1 MRGLPHSRGAFLLCA
16 ALLWLALDV
25 GRSWNGHRAYRTPAA
40 MWHHA
45 PAADLTWPPG
55 VDVPPDAPLG
65 RRVFV
70 QRCAVCH
77 GLDGRG
83 GGPAAPSLRPRP
95 RDLTTGEL
103 KVRSTSAGT
112 PPSTEDLTRVVR
124 DGLRNSAMPY
134 FSDLLSDAELRAVV
148 GYVQELSGA
157 SRAPPTARLEVP
169 APPPFTPETVARGR
183 ATYARLQCGVCHG
196 EDGGLRRRFEGNDGQ
211 EVVAPD
217 LRQPWTFRGG
227 SEPEQVWL
235 RLTTGM
241 LPGPMPAYADAATAE
256 ERWDVVAYL
265 RSLAR
270 PAPWEP
276 GGRLAGLGQEQDL
289 LPRGEY
295 LSRAQLCQLCHTP
308 ASPAGVYNADALRLA
323 GGVRVDAYPHSTQ
336 VTRNLTAT
344 RYRSEEELMAII
356 RDGRMPDRQVSVW
369 AMTWSL
375 FHAMT
380 DDDARALARYLRSMT
395 PIPREIPDV
404 VHYGVVETLFHKVRL
419 GLPEVFPR
427 RLVYSDGD
435 SAGLASAAPVE
446 RALSLAQ
453 WLVAALALLR
463 VLVPL
468 RGERRDA
475 RAWAWT
481 LGLVAGAL
489 GLGYGGWVVYQLP
502 TLEGVE
508 PERVEAGTVGGL
520 PPVDLQRVR
529 TSEERRL
536 AERGRYLFNVA
547 SCVMCHGPRGDGG
560 AMMSWRPF
568 GTLYARNITSHPE
581 HGVGGWTD
589 AELARAI
596 RSGISRGGRALHW
609 QGMPWDLFSNFEE
622 EDIRALVTY
631 LRMLPP
637 VDLKVNAPRPPAA
650 HDCGTYSL
658 FLRPVN
664 QPPGC
669 HD

>member
-1 MRGLPHSRGAFLLCA
+1 M
-16 ALLWLALDV
+16 
-25 GRSWNGHRAYRTPAA
+25 
-40 MWHHA
+40 
-45 PAADLTWPPG
+45 
-55 VDVPPDAPLG
+55 
-65 RRVFV
+65 
-70 QRCAVCH
+70 
-77 GLDGRG
+77 
-83 GGPAAPSLRPRP
+83 RPRP

-103 KVRSTSAGT
+103 KVRSTPAGM
-112 PPSTEDLTRVVR
+112 PPSTEDVTRIVR

-157 SRAPPTARLEVP
+157 AKGPPTAKLEVP
-169 APPPFTPETVARGR
+169 SPPPFTPETAERGR
-183 ATYARLQCGVCHG
+183 AAYARLQCGACHG

-211 EVVAPD
+211 DVIAPD

-241 LPGPMPAYADAATAE
+241 LPGPMPSYADASTAE
-256 ERWDVVAYL
+256 ERWAIVGYL
-265 RSLAR
+265 RSIAL

-276 GGRLAGLGQEQDL
+276 GGKLAGLGREPDL
-289 LPRGEY
+289 LLRGDY
-295 LSRAQLCQLCHTP
+295 LSRAQICQLCHTT

-336 VTRNLTAT
+336 VTRNLTEA
-344 RYRSEEELMAII
+344 RKRSEEELMAII

-380 DDDARALARYLRSMT
+380 DEDARALARYLRSLT

-404 VHYGVVETLFHKVRL
+404 VHYGVVETLFKKVLL
-419 GLPEVFPR
+419 GLPEVFPT

-435 SAGLASAAPVE
+435 SSGLPSAAPVE
-446 RALSLAQ
+446 RALSVAQ
-453 WLVAALALLR
+453 WLIAGLALLR
-463 VLVPL
+463 FLIPL

-475 RAWAWT
+475 RAWART
-481 LGLVAGAL
+481 LGVAAGAA
-489 GLGYGGWVVYQLP
+489 GLVFAGWVTYQLP
-502 TLEGVE
+502 TLESVP

-520 PPVDLQRVR
+520 PPVDNRRVR
-529 TSEERRL
+529 TSEEWVL
-536 AERGRYLFNVA
+536 AQRGRYLYNVT
-547 SCVMCHGPRGDGG
+547 SCAMCHGPKGDGG

-568 GTLYARNITSHPE
+568 GTLYARNITPHPE

-596 RSGISRGGRALHW
+596 RSGISRNGRALHW
-609 QGMPWDLFSNFEE
+609 QGMPWDMFSNFEE
-622 EDIRALVTY
+622 EDVRALITY
-631 LRMLPP
+631 LRLMPP
-637 VDLKVNAPRPPAA
+637 VDLKVNDPLPPAA

-658 FLRPVN
+658 FLLPVN

>member
-1 MRGLPHSRGAFLLCA
+1 MRGLLHSRGAFLLFA
-16 ALLWLALDV
+16 ALLWLGLDV
-25 GRSWNGHRAYRTPAA
+25 GRSWNGHRAYRTPAG
-40 MWHHA
+40 MWHH
-45 PAADLTWPPG
+45 PSAADVAWPPG
-55 VDVPPDAPLG
+55 VDVAPEAPLG

-77 GLDGRG
+77 GLDGTG
-83 GGPAAPSLRPRP
+83 AGPAAPSLRPRP

-103 KVRSTSAGT
+103 KVRSSPQGT
-112 PPSTEDLTRVVR
+112 PPSTEDLTRIVR

-134 FSDLLSDAELRAVV
+134 FSDLLSEAELRAVV

-157 SRAPPTARLEVP
+157 AKAPPVAKLEVP
-169 APPPFTPETVARGR
+169 PPPVFNAETVERGR

-211 EVVAPD
+211 EVIAPD

-227 SEPEQVWL
+227 GEPEQVWL

-241 LPGPMPAYADAATAE
+241 LPGPMPAYADASTAE
-256 ERWDVVAYL
+256 ERWALVGYL
-265 RSLAR
+265 RSLAL

-276 GGRLAGLGQEQDL
+276 GGKLAGLGQEKDL
-289 LPRGEY
+289 RLRGDY
-295 LSRAQLCQLCHTP
+295 LGRAQLCQLCHTT
-308 ASPAGVYNADALRLA
+308 ASPAGVYNVDALRFA

-336 VTRNLTAT
+336 VTRNLTDT
-344 RYRSEEELMAII
+344 RYRSEEALMAII

-395 PIPREIPDV
+395 PIHREIPDV

-419 GLPEVFPR
+419 GLPEVFPT

-435 SAGLASAAPVE
+435 SSGLASAAPVE

-453 WLVAALALLR
+453 WLVGALALLR
-463 VLVPL
+463 LLIPL

-475 RAWAWT
+475 RAWALT
-481 LGLVAGAL
+481 LGTAAGAV
-489 GLGYGGWVVYQLP
+489 GLVYGGWVVYQLP
-502 TLEGVE
+502 ALEGVE
-508 PERVEAGTVGGL
+508 PKRVEAATVGGL
-520 PPVDLQRVR
+520 PPVDPQRVR
-529 TSEERRL
+529 TPEERVL
-536 AERGRYLFNVA
+536 AERGRYLFNIA
-547 SCVMCHGPRGDGG
+547 SCVMCHGPKGDGG

-568 GTLYARNITSHPE
+568 GTLYARNLTSHPE
-581 HGVGGWTD
+581 HGVGTWTD

-596 RSGISRGGRALHW
+596 RSGISRNGRALHW
-609 QGMPWDLFSNFEE
+609 QGMPWDMFSNFEE

-631 LRMLPP
+631 VRMLPP
-637 VDLKVNAPRPPAA
+637 VDLKVNDTRPPAA

-658 FLRPVN
+658 FLLPVN